1 MKTLVFAI
9 LPPIEVLAK
18 MALWQWDEKQ
28 GLARHMVDDL
38 HSFIG
43 SSSNEHRRCLTKTCR
58 IQLDPSETKKT
69 ARSVR
74 IGHPTDLLTPRGLGL
89 RFRSPS

>member
-1 MKTLVFAI
+1 MGFRDFA
-9 LPPIEVLAK
+9 ADRSFSGNG
-18 MALWQWDEKQ
+18 LWQWDEKQ
-28 GLARHMVDDL
+28 GLARHMVDEL
-38 HSFIG
+38 HLYIR
-43 SSSNEHRRCLTKTCR
+43 SSSTDHRRCLTKTCR
-58 IQLDPSETKKT
+58 IHLDSSETKKT

>member
-1 MKTLVFAI
+1 MGFCDFPTHRIFS
-9 LPPIEVLAK
+9 ENG
-18 MALWQWDEKQ
+18 LWQTHEKP
-28 GLARHMVDDL
+28 GLARHMVDEL

-43 SSSNEHRRCLTKTCR
+43 SSSNEHGICLKTTCR
-58 IQLDPSETKKT
+58 IQLDPYETKKT
-69 ARSVR
+69 ARSFR

>member
-1 MKTLVFAI
+1 MGFRDFA
-9 LPPIEVLAK
+9 ANRSFSGNG
-18 MALWQWDEKQ
+18 LWQWDEKQ